1 VGGKYLPL
9 RSPDGE
15 LGDFERLHERVRGVV
30 PDVHVPG
37 VQVSKD
43 PRFRGVQLNAL
54 HAVRAL
60 HELALDVQAE
70 RHGLRFRFV
79 CAIKKQIGLLR
90 RKESEVSRGVGNPRH
105 GDVLFSRGT
114 RGSSLRCPAKVL
126 AVAKPRGGLY
136 GKDWF
141 KNFDLAKIARTP
153 VGSRVEAFL
162 PRASPIEPGSFVALV
177 ERGEGEET
185 WIERIRDA
193 YLW

>member
-1 VGGKYLPL
+1 MGGKYLPL

-126 AVAKPRGGLY
+126 AVAKPRGGSLRK
-136 GKDWF
+136 GLVQEFRPRKDCTHSRR
-141 KNFDLAKIARTP
+141 ISSGSVPSARVPDRTRELR
-153 VGSRVEAFL
+153 SAR
-162 PRASPIEPGSFVALV
+162 RT
-177 ERGEGEET
+177 R
-185 WIERIRDA
+185 
-193 YLW
+193 